1 MFQADQIA
9 RDQHPVLGRKLEIE
23 PDLNEVDV
31 FFFRSLIRPQSR
43 KVLAAL
49 AGSS

>member
-31 FFFRSLIRPQSR
+31 FFFRSPFGR
-43 KVLAAL
+43 KAVRSLAAL

>member
-23 PDLNEVDV
+23 PDLNDVDV
-31 FFFRSLIRPQSR
+31 FFFR
-43 KVLAAL
+43 KVVRSLAAL
-49 AGSS
+49 AGSW